1 MTVSVAQN
9 NHHINIYLKTTSKTN
24 EVIIIGSINQD
35 IFTLFHLSY
44 ILTSINITS

>member
-1 MTVSVAQN
+1 MVVSVAQN

-35 IFTLFHLSY
+35 IYTLFHLSY
-44 ILTSINITS
+44 IFNTN